1 MKKDGVNAAFGMVTE
16 ELDSVISK
24 CQEEVKGKTDA
35 GKFDEAEAALQICR
49 GLQTFRGKI
58 SELRAEWDM
67 MGFRRKPEFAPVAP
81 TARCRQTGGRNPT
94 QKLAVTFEDGT
105 RFDYPIAANT
115 LTAVI
120 EKVGVERVKQ
130 IGLTVSG
137 VPLVSRSNPRNLN
150 SRKCQGH
157 YVMTPTATDHK
168 ARQIKE
174 IARQLGIKL
183 RVKVVPR

>member
-16 ELDSVISK
+16 ELDSVIAK
-24 CQEEVKGKTDA
+24 CREEAKEKTDA
-35 GKFDEAEAALQICR
+35 GKYDEVKAAAQICED
-49 GLQTFRGKI
+49 LENFKSEI
-58 SELRAEWDM
+58 SEFRAKWN

-81 TARCRQTGGRNPT
+81 TARRRQTGGRNPT

-183 RVKVVPR
+183 RVEVVPR